1 MEGGREKGQLSK
13 KCPLKTIG
21 RLCNTYTYT
30 TSSGEKDCRVF
41 GAVNSVFVEMMYG
54 LCVCVPV
61 YACLC
66 LCVYCATVCACKR
79 VSVCEG
85 VSVVLTYWLERSS
98 VT

>member
-1 MEGGREKGQLSK
+1 MSK

-41 GAVNSVFVEMMYG
+41 GAVNSVFVKHPYLKEMMYG

-66 LCVYCATVCACKR
+66 LCVYCATVWACKR

-85 VSVVLTYWLERSS
+85 VKV
-98 VT
+98 